1 MALQGPGE
9 TADRT
14 DEPPEDSQLRVDIPS
29 ASLQLG
35 PGDGEPILPWDRLS
49 CWLHCICVV
58 GFDLELGQAVEVI
71 YPHHSKLT
79 DKEKTSI
86 CYLSFP
92 DSNSARADQPSP
104 VSAAGSF
111 TETAR
116 ADQPSPVRAAA
127 GSFTETAEQI
137 NPVLLEQQALSLRQP
152 EQINPVLLE
161 QQALSLRQPEQINP
175 LLLEQL
181 ALSLRQPEQINP
193 VLLEQQALSLR
204 QPEQINPV
212 LLEKQALSLR
222 QPEQINPVLLESS
235 RLFH

>member
-35 PGDGEPILPWDRLS
+35 PGDGEPMLPWDRLS

-79 DKEKTSI
+79 DKEPPCQIS
-86 CYLSFP
+86 YLP
-92 DSNSARADQPSP
+92 CVDSTLRQP
-104 VSAAGSF
+104 
-111 TETAR
+111 
-116 ADQPSPVRAAA
+116 
-127 GSFTETAEQI
+127 EQI

-175 LLLEQL
+175 VLLEQQ
-181 ALSLRQPEQINP
+181 ALSLRQPERINP

-212 LLEKQALSLR
+212 LLEQQALSLR
-222 QPEQINPVLLESS
+222 QQEQINPVLLESS